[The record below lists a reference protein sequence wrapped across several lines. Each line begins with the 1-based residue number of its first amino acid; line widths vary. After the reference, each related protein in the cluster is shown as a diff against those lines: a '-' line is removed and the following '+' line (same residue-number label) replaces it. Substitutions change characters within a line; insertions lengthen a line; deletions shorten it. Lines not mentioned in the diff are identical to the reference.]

1 MVSCIPLL
9 SFNMTTPA
17 PSPPQSASFHDID
30 GSHMIKTATWILL
43 GITIAVFLA
52 RQVVKAIVMQRVGLD
67 DVFFLLA
74 MV

>member
-1 MVSCIPLL
+1 
-9 SFNMTTPA
+9 
-17 PSPPQSASFHDID
+17 
-30 GSHMIKTATWILL
+30 MIKTATWILL

-52 RQVVKAIVMQRVGLD
+52 RQVVKVIVMQRVGLD